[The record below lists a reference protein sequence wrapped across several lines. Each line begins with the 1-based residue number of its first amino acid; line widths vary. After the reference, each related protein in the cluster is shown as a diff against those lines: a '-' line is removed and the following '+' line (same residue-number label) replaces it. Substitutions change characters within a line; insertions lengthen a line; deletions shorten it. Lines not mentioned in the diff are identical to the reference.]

1 MRRPIS
7 FILMLVL
14 GLTAFA
20 SLPVTEGNYLHEDSL
35 IWLRLDSIGDRI
47 WKEIDN
53 NPTREDSLMGI
64 YRKAYQ
70 KSQEENRSMALRYAS
85 VPSGIQRVYMVRDL
99 IAKDT
104 LAALLPTLPDSIRNS
119 YYGKLVDRH
128 INTRQLA
135 IGDSLASFPCQ
146 LADGTQF
153 DWKSLDGKNVL
164 VIYSGYRCMGKE
176 GREALKDLYEATSRD
191 TFEIVHYWVE
201 PNNLEALQSE
211 ARKIGFKFPI
221 VSDFLRD
228 ATPMKIIYG
237 CQGMPTYYFFDSGH
251 RLLLKGM
258 GHEFPWDA
266 MKARLGIK
274 GD

>member
-35 IWLRLDSIGDRI
+35 IWHRLDSISGRI

-64 YRKAYQ
+64 YRKAFQ
-70 KSQEENRSMALRYAS
+70 KSLEENRSTALRYAA
-85 VPSGIQRVYMVRDL
+85 VPSSIQRVYMVRGE
-99 IAKDT
+99 IGKDT

-119 YYGKLVDRH
+119 YYGKLVERH

-153 DWKSLDGKNVL
+153 DWESLDGKNVL
-164 VIYSGYRCMGKE
+164 VVYSGYRCMGKE
-176 GREALKDLYEATSRD
+176 GREAVKDLYEATSRD
-191 TFEIVHYWVE
+191 TFEIVHYWIE
-201 PNNLEALQSE
+201 PDNLATMRSE
-211 ARKIGFKFPI
+211 AEKYGFKFPI

-228 ATPMKIIYG
+228 ATPIKIIYG
-237 CQGMPTYYFFDSGH
+237 CQGMPTFYFFDSGH
-251 RLLLKGM
+251 RLLYKGM
-258 GHEFPWDA
+258 GDEFPWDA
-266 MKARLGIK
+266 MEAHLGIK
-274 GD
+274 GN

>member
-1 MRRPIS
+1 
-7 FILMLVL
+7 MLVL

-35 IWLRLDSIGDRI
+35 IWHRLDSISGRI

-64 YRKAYQ
+64 YRKVFQ
-70 KSQEENRSMALRYAS
+70 KSLEENRSTALRYAA
-85 VPSGIQRVYMVRDL
+85 VPSGIHRVYMVRGE
-99 IAKDT
+99 IGKDT

-266 MKARLGIK
+266 MEARLGIK

>member
-35 IWLRLDSIGDRI
+35 IWHRLDSISGRI

-64 YRKAYQ
+64 YRKVFQ
-70 KSQEENRSMALRYAS
+70 KSLEENRSTALRYAA
-85 VPSGIQRVYMVRDL
+85 VPSGIHRVYMVRGE
-99 IAKDT
+99 IGKDT

-153 DWKSLDGKNVL
+153 DWESLDGKNVL

-191 TFEIVHYWVE
+191 TFEIVHYWIE
-201 PNNLEALQSE
+201 PDNLATMRSE
-211 ARKIGFKFPI
+211 AEKYGFKFPI

-228 ATPMKIIYG
+228 ATPIKIIYG
-237 CQGMPTYYFFDSGH
+237 CQGMPTFYFFDSGH
-251 RLLLKGM
+251 RLLYKGM
-258 GHEFPWDA
+258 GDEFPWDA
-266 MKARLGIK
+266 MEAHLGIK

>member
-20 SLPVTEGNYLHEDSL
+20 SLPITEGNYLHEDSL
-35 IWLRLDSIGDRI
+35 IWHRLDSISGRI

-64 YRKAYQ
+64 YRKAFQ
-70 KSQEENRSMALRYAS
+70 KSLEENRSTALRYAA
-85 VPSGIQRVYMVRDL
+85 VPSGIHRVYMVRGE
-99 IAKDT
+99 IGKDT

-119 YYGKLVDRH
+119 YYGKLVERH

-153 DWKSLDGKNVL
+153 DWESLDGKNVL
-164 VIYSGYRCMGKE
+164 VVYSGYRCMGKE
-176 GREALKDLYEATSRD
+176 GREALKDLYEATSRN
-191 TFEIVHYWVE
+191 TFEIVHYWIE
-201 PNNLEALQSE
+201 PDNLATMRSE
-211 ARKIGFKFPI
+211 AEKYGFKFPI

-228 ATPMKIIYG
+228 ATPIKIIYG
-237 CQGMPTYYFFDSGH
+237 CQGMPTFYFFDSGH
-251 RLLLKGM
+251 RLLDKGM
-258 GHEFPWDA
+258 GDEFPWDA
-266 MKARLGIK
+266 MEAHLGIK

>member
-1 MRRPIS
+1 
-7 FILMLVL
+7 MLVL

-35 IWLRLDSIGDRI
+35 IWHRLDSISGRI

-64 YRKAYQ
+64 YRKVFQ
-70 KSQEENRSMALRYAS
+70 KSLEENRSTALRYAA
-85 VPSGIQRVYMVRDL
+85 VPSGIHRVYMVRGE
-99 IAKDT
+99 IGKDT

-119 YYGKLVDRH
+119 YYGKLVERH

-153 DWKSLDGKNVL
+153 DWESLDGKNVL
-164 VIYSGYRCMGKE
+164 VVYSGYRCMGKE

-191 TFEIVHYWVE
+191 TFEIVHYWIE
-201 PNNLEALQSE
+201 PDNLATMRSE
-211 ARKIGFKFPI
+211 AEKYGFKFPI

-228 ATPMKIIYG
+228 ATPIKIIYG
-237 CQGMPTYYFFDSGH
+237 CQGMPTFYFFDSGH
-251 RLLLKGM
+251 RLLYKGM
-258 GHEFPWDA
+258 GDEFPWDA
-266 MKARLGIK
+266 MEAHLGIK
-274 GD
+274 GN

>member
-35 IWLRLDSIGDRI
+35 IWHRLDSISGRI

-64 YRKAYQ
+64 YRKAFQ
-70 KSQEENRSMALRYAS
+70 KSLEENRSTALRYAA
-85 VPSGIQRVYMVRDL
+85 VPSSIQRVYMVRGE
-99 IAKDT
+99 IGKDT

-119 YYGKLVDRH
+119 YYGKLVERH

-153 DWKSLDGKNVL
+153 DWESLDGKNVL
-164 VIYSGYRCMGKE
+164 VVYSGYRCMGKE

-191 TFEIVHYWVE
+191 TFEIVHYWIE
-201 PNNLEALQSE
+201 PDNLATMRSE
-211 ARKIGFKFPI
+211 AEKYGFKFPI

-228 ATPMKIIYG
+228 ATPIKIIYG
-237 CQGMPTYYFFDSGH
+237 CQGMPTFYFFDSGH
-251 RLLLKGM
+251 RLLYKGM
-258 GHEFPWDA
+258 GDEFPWDA
-266 MKARLGIK
+266 MEAHLGIK
-274 GD
+274 GN

>member
-53 NPTREDSLMGI
+53 NPTREDSLMG
-64 YRKAYQ
+64 
-70 KSQEENRSMALRYAS
+70 
-85 VPSGIQRVYMVRDL
+85 
-99 IAKDT
+99 
-104 LAALLPTLPDSIRNS
+104 SIRNS